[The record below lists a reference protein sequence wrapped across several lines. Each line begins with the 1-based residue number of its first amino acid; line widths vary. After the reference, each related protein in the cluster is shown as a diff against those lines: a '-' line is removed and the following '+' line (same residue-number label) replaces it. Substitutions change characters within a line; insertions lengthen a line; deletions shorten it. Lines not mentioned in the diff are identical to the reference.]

1 MKEVAARILDHRP
14 VSSAFRVLTLATP
27 GLSVAKPGQF
37 VQLLCRRP
45 EETDPFLRRPF
56 SVMSARRGRLEILY
70 KIVGRATAGMT
81 AWRKGETVSVL
92 GPLGNT
98 FSRTTKPALVV
109 AGGTGIGGVH
119 FLVQS
124 LTKPTLVFGVR
135 TGDEI
140 PRATL
145 KRLDVPT
152 WITREDRNELVTNRL
167 EKMDLSGFAACYVC
181 GPTAMIKAVIERV
194 QGRIPRI
201 EISLE
206 EMMGCGFGVCYTC
219 PVRRSDGRGYY
230 RVCHDGPVF
239 DTGAVVL

>member
-1 MKEVAARILDHRP
+1 MKEVDARILDHRK
-14 VSSAFRVLTLATP
+14 VSSAFRVLTLSTP
-27 GLSVAKPGQF
+27 GLPVAKPGQF
-37 VQLLCRRP
+37 VQLLCRKP
-45 EETDPFLRRPF
+45 GETDPFLRRPF
-56 SVMSARRGRLEILY
+56 SVMHARRGQLEILY

-81 AWRKGETVSVL
+81 EWRKGETVSVL

-98 FSRTTKPALVV
+98 FSRPSGPALVV

-119 FLVQS
+119 FLLQS
-124 LTKPTLVFGVR
+124 LKKPTLLFGVR
-135 TGDEI
+135 TSAEI
-140 PRATL
+140 PRAPLRKLGVETFVTVEDRDGL
-145 KRLDVPT
+145 VTDRLD
-152 WITREDRNELVTNRL
+152 RL
-167 EKMDLSGFAACYVC
+167 DLSRFGACYVC

-194 QGRIPRI
+194 KGKIPRI

-239 DTGAVVL
+239 RAEAVVL